1 MQRVRV
7 DGLLLIGVEGHLLC
21 GGERGVRGLRLEVLD
36 DGGGVRDAVSGHAG
50 GGCSRVS
57 GGDVGGSRGGVGGFG
72 VGSGR
77 FRVGRLALGDGAQT
91 FALLGELALDEGHGM
106 AGGQQDHCSN
116 TQNPVRQPEDNMET
130 TQFYCLFFKRPPSRI
145 GSFAVVPLRQ
155 QQHCTLVKGRSNTP
169 MLSLIYS
176 PGSQH
181 CLTLCL
187 CSGVSVLLCHHQW
200 TGL

>member
-1 MQRVRV
+1 M
-7 DGLLLIGVEGHLLC
+7 
-21 GGERGVRGLRLEVLD
+21 RGLRLEVLD

-50 GGCSRVS
+50 SGCSRVS

-116 TQNPVRQPEDNMET
+116 TQNPVRRSLLSSQKT
-130 TQFYCLFFKRPPSRI
+130 TWKQH
-145 GSFAVVPLRQ
+145 SFTACSL
-155 QQHCTLVKGRSNTP
+155 KGP
-169 MLSLIYS
+169 QAELGAL
-176 PGSQH
+176 
-181 CLTLCL
+181 LLCL
-187 CSGVSVLLCHHQW
+187 
-200 TGL
+200 